1 MAADKDISYAL
12 IDGIFDTLNNSVTV
26 NAVTYPV
33 YKTLPKSPASTYVKI
48 GEVISSEDGHN
59 DGFIYRG
66 SVSLTVVDNTMVKQG
81 DRKLAQ
87 AVMNKV
93 RSLLKTGKGINPSIS
108 GLVVFSV
115 NGTTGMVDLSEKDKP
130 EVRETIVYS
139 FIME

>member
-1 MAADKDISYAL
+1 MAADKDITYGL
-12 IDGIFDTLNNSVTV
+12 IDGIFDTLNNNVTV

-33 YKTLPKSPASTYVKI
+33 YKTIPKSPASTYVKI
-48 GEVISSEDGHN
+48 GEVIGSEDGHK

-87 AVMNKV
+87 SVMNKV
-93 RSLLKTGKGINPSIS
+93 RSLLKTGKGSNPTIS
-108 GLVVFSV
+108 GLVVFAV
-115 NGTTGMVDLSEKDKP
+115 NGFTEMVDMSEKDKP
-130 EVRETIVYS
+130 EVRETIVYN